1 MKKTHQKKKAKEK
14 WRKPIKKKKAKK
26 KNPSKSPNLPA
37 EAGGAMVS
45 SKEEELECIIAIET
59 WRVEMGEK
67 GRF

>member
-1 MKKTHQKKKAKEK
+1 MKKIHQKKRPKKNEENPSKEK
-14 WRKPIKKKKAKK
+14 GQK

-45 SKEEELECIIAIET
+45 SKEEELECIIAIEI